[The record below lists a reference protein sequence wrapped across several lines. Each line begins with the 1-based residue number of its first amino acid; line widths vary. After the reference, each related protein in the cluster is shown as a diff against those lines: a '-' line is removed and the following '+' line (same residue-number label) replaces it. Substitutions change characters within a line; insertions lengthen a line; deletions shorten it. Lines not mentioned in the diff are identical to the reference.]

1 MKCIYRLFLVPFL
14 MCDLWSL
21 EVNCRQ
27 MRLGQIFAKTLLMK
41 YFCMGV
47 VLKARIIKPA
57 EESRVELE
65 HLMAKAV
72 MLKPSE

>member
-1 MKCIYRLFLVPFL
+1 
-14 MCDLWSL
+14 
-21 EVNCRQ
+21 
-27 MRLGQIFAKTLLMK
+27 
-41 YFCMGV
+41 MGV